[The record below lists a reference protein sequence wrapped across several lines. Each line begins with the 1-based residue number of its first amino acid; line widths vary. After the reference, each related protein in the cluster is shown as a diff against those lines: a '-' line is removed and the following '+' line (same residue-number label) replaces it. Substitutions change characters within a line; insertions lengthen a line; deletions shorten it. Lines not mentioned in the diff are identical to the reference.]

1 MLAQVLQLH
10 FQFREDTD
18 VPRLG
23 PTISSF
29 QSGIGDETDRLG
41 IREQRLVF
49 SQALLEQGDILGVQ
63 MDSDRLF
70 RLQALDHFTHQGF
83 HWEIPGLDRLM
94 EQSAG
99 HCNGQLHGGLL
110 QFA

>member
-18 VPRLG
+18 VTRLG

-29 QSGIGDETDRLG
+29 QSGICDEADRLG
-41 IREQRLVF
+41 IGEQRLVF
-49 SQALLEQGDILGVQ
+49 SQALVEQGNIIGVQ
-63 MDSDRLF
+63 IDGHRLF
-70 RLQALDHFTHQGF
+70 RLQALDHVTNQGF

-94 EQSAG
+94 EQPAG
-99 HCNGQLHGGLL
+99 HRDGQLHRGLL
-110 QFA
+110 HFA